1 MIHALTPR
9 LHAVPRAHWLL
20 LVLMLGAALLAAAM
34 RPTIVLA
41 DERAPIA
48 LEAMVPAQFGG
59 WREQPNAAMHIIDP
73 ELQATIDQIYTE
85 VLTRNYVGPNGERVM
100 LSIAY
105 GRDQRDGLQLHLP
118 EVCYPAQGFRLKDIH
133 EAPLALPGGTITVRR
148 MATQL
153 AQRFEPVTYWTVV
166 GDHVTT
172 GGLSKKLVEMR
183 YSLFGRIPDG
193 MLVRISSIDRDN
205 AHAFAVHAKFAAAM
219 VGAIAAEHRPRFAG
233 VHAEALAAAAA
244 PPAAATG
251 AVR

>member
-1 MIHALTPR
+1 MNHALR
-9 LHAVPRAHWLL
+9 LHAVPLAHWLL
-20 LVLMLGAALLAAAM
+20 LMLMVGAALLAAAM

-41 DERAPIA
+41 DERPPID
-48 LEAMVPAQFGG
+48 LEAMVPAQFAG
-59 WREQPNAAMHIIDP
+59 WRVQPNAAMHIIDP

-85 VLTRNYVGPNGERVM
+85 VLTRNYLGPNGERVM

-118 EVCYPAQGFRLKDIH
+118 EVCYPAQGFRLKDI
-133 EAPLALPGGTITVRR
+133 EEVPLALPGGTITVRR
-148 MATQL
+148 MSTQL

-193 MLVRISSIDRDN
+193 MLVRISTIDRDSQR
-205 AHAFAVHAKFAAAM
+205 AYRVHAEFAAAM
-219 VGAIAAEHRPRFAG
+219 VGAIAVEHRARFAG
-233 VHAEALAAAAA
+233 VSAEALAAAAV
-244 PPAAATG
+244 PAAAG
-251 AVR
+251 VVR